1 MWLCFAPAAS
11 ALQRIEIQ
19 PYPRIA
25 RANVA
30 RTRVFRPG
38 AFWEG
43 GGSVIKREQ
52 DQTESQMPVSCWSGQ
67 ASVGRAACRS
77 HGPTGMLEREVHYGR
92 DQNLG

>member
-1 MWLCFAPAAS
+1 
-11 ALQRIEIQ
+11 
-19 PYPRIA
+19 
-25 RANVA
+25 
-30 RTRVFRPG
+30 
-38 AFWEG
+38 
-43 GGSVIKREQ
+43 VIKREQ